1 MGPNFF
7 KVPSKFL
14 FISWICWFFLVI
26 NMWGVLSTSPATNI
40 DDENLENKPYFC
52 FDLLANLE
60 DILRPV
66 DAR

>member
-1 MGPNFF
+1 
-7 KVPSKFL
+7 
-14 FISWICWFFLVI
+14 
-26 NMWGVLSTSPATNI
+26 MWGVLSTSPATNI